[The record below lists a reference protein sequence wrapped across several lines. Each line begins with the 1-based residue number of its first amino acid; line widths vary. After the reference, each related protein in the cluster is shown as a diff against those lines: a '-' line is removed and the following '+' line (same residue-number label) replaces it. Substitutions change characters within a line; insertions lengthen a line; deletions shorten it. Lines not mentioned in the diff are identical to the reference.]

1 MKKIAFRK
9 IKGWDVSH
17 RLNSTITPDLTGVM
31 TLFLY
36 VNVSLLKAEY
46 NKSMND
52 CWYSFKETVIFEK
65 DHGHWVFPAIFLK

>member
-1 MKKIAFRK
+1 MSLSMKKIAFRK

-52 CWYSFKETVIFEK
+52 C
-65 DHGHWVFPAIFLK
+65 